1 MNTITVKRNIFGYSS
16 FFINHFKYKNINSM
30 KKFKTYQ
37 LTINNY
43 TDNVSISV
51 PPFSKVLD
59 VNIIDNLFVILVE
72 IDTLHEYDTELKS
85 FFFQIKKELEFEAIL
100 PIGYE
105 FLKTIIID
113 KPYISNSGINN
124 NSSVNISLDIIND
137 NEIYRIFI
145 SEIKTIT
152 ENRDSKITNLLE
164 E

>member
-1 MNTITVKRNIFGYSS
+1 
-16 FFINHFKYKNINSM
+16 M
-30 KKFKTYQ
+30 KKFKTYNQ
-37 LTINNY
+37 LINDY
-43 TDNVSISV
+43 TDNVYISA

-59 VNIIDNLFVILVE
+59 VNIIDNLFVILLE
-72 IDTLHEYDTELKS
+72 IDTLHEYDTESKY
-85 FFFQIKKELEFEAIL
+85 FYFQIEKELELETIL

-113 KPYISNSGINN
+113 KPYISNSVINN

-137 NEIYRIFI
+137 SEIYRIFI
-145 SEIKTIT
+145 SEVKTIT